1 MTRMLVILFAFLL
14 AAASASAQEE
24 EEESR
29 PTFSVPEPTK
39 KSEIPPGTPQGTYFV
54 TMVNYRLSNKQV
66 DRFPRAL
73 VELSTYM
80 SSSTDLKATMRW
92 DERSLSDPGI
102 MQSLFLYMTGNE
114 APLQIG
120 SAEKKQLAEY
130 LKNGGLLFGEDI
142 RSDSGFG
149 RGHGA
154 GISGTPFDRQFKA
167 LIKDPQVL
175 GSQGARW
182 QKMRK
187 DHVLYSG
194 YFDFPDG
201 PPLGAAR
208 GGNVFDL
215 EMLQIRGRV
224 AVIFSDLN
232 ISWYWGS
239 VEADSR
245 QRGMQFGANLIV
257 FALAQ
262 RATKGM
268 GR

>member
-1 MTRMLVILFAFLL
+1 MMLGLLFALL
-14 AAASASAQEE
+14 LTAVGAFAQEE

-29 PTFSVPEPTK
+29 PTFSVPEPAK
-39 KSEIPPGTPQGTYFV
+39 KSKIPPGTPKGTYFI
-54 TMVNYRLSNKQV
+54 TMVNYRLSNSQM

-73 VELSTYM
+73 AELSAYM

-92 DERSLSDPGI
+92 DERSLSDPRI

-142 RSDSGFG
+142 RPNSEFG
-149 RGHGA
+149 RLRGA
-154 GISGTPFDRQFKA
+154 GVSGTPFDRQFKA
-167 LIKDPQVL
+167 LLKDPQVL
-175 GSQGARW
+175 ASQGARW
-182 QKMRK
+182 QKIRK
-187 DHVLYSG
+187 DHALYSS

-201 PPLGAAR
+201 PPLGASR
-208 GGNVFDL
+208 SGNVFDL

-224 AVIFSDLN
+224 AVVFSDLN
-232 ISWYWGS
+232 ISWYWGT

-262 RATKGM
+262 RATMGM